1 MHALAQTNKCKI
13 EIVTKN
19 SLGLLMR
26 PVWNGAC
33 RFVKFIKTKITALE
47 NIISCIE
54 NINIC
59 LHLMKLSG
67 WPAVAAD
74 FHESNKSSG
83 LMIRSYYDNLYIHW
97 TLLVIVKDQSCHL
110 LYLNICIKWQTCENL
125 SSILVV
131 EVAR

>member
-83 LMIRSYYDNLYIHW
+83 LMIRSYYDCQITDIYFDCK
-97 TLLVIVKDQSCHL
+97 LLIKHCITCQLNEMSRL
-110 LYLNICIKWQTCENL
+110 LKWMDLCWHSL
-125 SSILVV
+125 
-131 EVAR
+131 R